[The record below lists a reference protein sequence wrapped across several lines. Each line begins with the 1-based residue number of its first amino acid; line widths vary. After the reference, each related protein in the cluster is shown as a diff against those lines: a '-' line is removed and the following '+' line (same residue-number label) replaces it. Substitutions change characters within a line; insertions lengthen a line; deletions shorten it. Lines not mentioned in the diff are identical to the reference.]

1 MSHEIIEKPGVKAID
16 DSAMA
21 VPATRLKPTLEA
33 IIRTIDA
40 TIAGGG
46 IQSAKEAATPA
57 EIEFAVPPASSV
69 VSGRYIVFSVG
80 GNKFAVSIDQVKE
93 VTEARAITPVPNT
106 PDWVL
111 GVTHR
116 EGDIVSVVDCA
127 SFLNPESEIT
137 SCGTSM
143 CIVKDSTGELSTS
156 LLVDAVEGML
166 TLPSQPLMK
175 AQGIMN
181 GPVGAYLAGVYDYQG
196 TLLSVLDMEK
206 LLSAMAVA

>member
-1 MSHEIIEKPGVKAID
+1 MSHELQENFGIQAADGGAKG
-16 DSAMA
+16 
-21 VPATRLKPTLEA
+21 VPANRMKPTLEA

-46 IQSAKEAATPA
+46 NQPAREAATPA

-93 VTEARAITPVPNT
+93 VSEARAITPVPNS

-116 EGDIVSVVDCA
+116 EGSIVSVVDCA
-127 SFLNPESEIT
+127 SFLDPEGKSSST
-137 SCGTSM
+137 GNSM

-166 TLPSQPLMK
+166 TLSSQPLLK